1 MSSIKST
8 APRKISFESLGLQK
22 SLVEALNSMA
32 IRRPSQIQIAC
43 IPQILKGR
51 DCIGG
56 ARTGSGKTL
65 AFAAP
70 ILQKLSEDPYGVFA
84 LVLTPTRELALQISE
99 QFAALGASM
108 NLRQAVVVGG
118 LDMVNQALALQARP
132 HVVVATPG
140 RLADHI
146 RSSGEEAIAG
156 LRRIKF
162 VVFDEA
168 DRLLTPGFADDLD
181 ECMGVITKSKKRQ
194 TLLFTATISP
204 AVLQLKENSKNNIFL
219 HEIATNSISVPD
231 TLAQSYLFIPTQVR
245 EAYLV
250 ALLTLP
256 ANEKKSIIVFV
267 NRAIT
272 AEVIKRILRA
282 MEVRVTALHSKI
294 SQRERTDSLGRF
306 RAEAARVLVATDV
319 ASRGLDIPV
328 VQMVVNFDIPADPDD
343 YIHRVGRTARAGR
356 SGESVSFVTEHDISR
371 IKAIESRVG
380 KEMEKCEV
388 VTENMVIR
396 DTLQQTSA
404 AKREALMDMERE
416 NSQSR
421 SHKRKAGSS

>member
-1 MSSIKST
+1 
-8 APRKISFESLGLQK
+8 
-22 SLVEALNSMA
+22 MA

-56 ARTGSGKTL
+56 ARTGSGKTI

-70 ILQKLSEDPYGVFA
+70 ILQKLSEDPFGVFA

-118 LDMVNQALALQARP
+118 MDMITQALALQKRP

-156 LRRIKF
+156 LRRVKF
-162 VVFDEA
+162 LVLDEA
-168 DRLLTPGFADDLD
+168 DRLLTPGFAEELE
-181 ECMGVITKSKKRQ
+181 ECMSVMTKAKSRQ
-194 TLLFTATISP
+194 TLLFSATVTES
-204 AVLQLKENSKNNIFL
+204 VMQLEKSFQHVFV
-219 HEIATNSISVPD
+219 HEVPSNSISVPD
-231 TLAQSYLFIPTQVR
+231 TLDQTYLFIPTHVR

-250 ALLTLP
+250 SLLTLP
-256 ANEKKSIIVFV
+256 VNENKSAIVFV
-267 NRAIT
+267 NRATT
-272 AEVIKRILRA
+272 AEVLKRILRS
-282 MEVRVTALHSKI
+282 MDVRVTALHSKI

-328 VQMVVNFDIPADPDD
+328 VQMVVNFDVPADPDD

-356 SGESVSFVTEHDISR
+356 QGESITFVTEHDVNR
-371 IKAIESRVG
+371 VQAIEERVG
-380 KEMEKCEV
+380 KKMSKYEL

-396 DTLQQTSA
+396 DSLQATSN
-404 AKREALMDMERE
+404 AKREALMDLDRE
-416 NSQSR
+416 NSGLLR
-421 SHKRKAGSS
+421 KKRKIDAR